1 VNAQLREFAKL
12 GARSDPSLYIRR
24 SLPHTSRMVV
34 RARYWAICVL
44 ILASGCVPDTDGP
57 VVESGEA
64 GSGGD
69 DGGGG
74 KAGGKGGNSAG
85 NGGATA
91 GKAGA
96 SGGTSGAPTTG
107 GTAGDPVCDL
117 EVGDGGPWSAALPC
131 GSLGDLSAERGAVID
146 LGHTAEIEQMVK
158 SGNRLLSVDA
168 LGDWVLWNLEA
179 QSVLARGRVLPPLGW
194 ETVQPSRVALV
205 GDVLAVLQASTDEPD
220 SATLEIRSASDGTL
234 LSAPA
239 IGGLSAASSCGIAR
253 DGSYVWVID
262 PQGLSAWS
270 PAGLELMRSD
280 REFFPASTDV
290 FAAPGELR
298 LGQLGAAAV
307 ETISVMT
314 GDVSSSPSLPGG
326 FRAWF
331 DDGARLL
338 TTSGRLVRVLSST
351 SFLEEASIL
360 LNADPDLLDGS
371 GEHFWTTSFDFTTNN
386 DVVTVHPV
394 SDPQAALEFQI
405 EALAKPSRAGTLLAF
420 VPVGETELLVLD
432 LAEAEVTQQTIN
444 VPSDYGN
451 LFAADAV
458 ESYAISRKDGGVVDS
473 DHLDRSLSCGRVQS
487 IAGSPAGEVA
497 IATSIGGILR
507 FEISDASRSYLGDL
521 PIRANRIEL
530 SDDGGL
536 LGAMADGSAN
546 ASITVVDTA
555 NGGALISLPLSGD
568 ASFAGFELSADGSTL
583 VSQSFGE
590 SGEVEVRVFGVDG
603 TEHFRDGSIPLT
615 VPKLSLNGQ
624 LLASATATS
633 SELGVGTQIF
643 QGQDLIAMFD
653 GYPVVW
659 LDNERLLVNTVPTD
673 RNTRYGVAVYTSE
686 GEVESRPVL
695 PPLQGVQLISSRE
708 LYSESRNEVFDLET
722 NDSLW
727 RCATAHPLPQPPG
740 GATPGYVVFVDPAR
754 PYKVLFDDY

>member
-1 VNAQLREFAKL
+1 
-12 GARSDPSLYIRR
+12 
-24 SLPHTSRMVV
+24 MVV
-34 RARYWAICVL
+34 WAKFGAIGAL
-44 ILASGCVPDTDGP
+44 LLAIGCIPDTDGG

-74 KAGGKGGNSAG
+74 EAGDKGGNSAG
-85 NGGATA
+85 KSGATG
-91 GKAGA
+91 GKGSA
-96 SGGTSGAPTTG
+96 SGGTGGAPMTG
-107 GTAGDPVCDL
+107 GTAGDSVCDL
-117 EVGDGGPWSAALPC
+117 VVAEGGPESTALPC

-158 SGNRLLSVDA
+158 SGDRLLSVDV
-168 LGDWVLWNLEA
+168 LGDWVLWDLEK

-194 ETVQPSRVALV
+194 ETVRPSRVALV
-205 GDVLAVLQASTDEPD
+205 GGVLAVLQASTHEPD
-220 SATLEIRSASDGTL
+220 SAVLEIRSALDGTL

-239 IGGLSAASSCGIAR
+239 IDGLSAASSCGIAR
-253 DGSYVWVID
+253 NGSYVWVID
-262 PQGLSAWS
+262 PQHLSAWS
-270 PAGLELMRSD
+270 PEGLELMRSD
-280 REFFPASTDV
+280 REFFPSSTDV

-298 LGQLGAAAV
+298 LGLLGATV
-307 ETISVMT
+307 IETISVAT
-314 GDVSSSPSLPGG
+314 GEVSTSPSFAGA

-351 SFLEEASIL
+351 SFLEEANIL
-360 LNADPDLLDGS
+360 LNTDPDLLDGS
-371 GEHFWTTSFDFTTNN
+371 GEHFWTTAFDFTTNN

-394 SDPQAALEFQI
+394 SDPQTALEFHV
-405 EALAKPSRAGTLLAF
+405 EALTKPSRAGTLLAF
-420 VPVGETELLVLD
+420 VPFGETELLVLD
-432 LAEAEVTQQTIN
+432 LAEGEVTQQTVN

-451 LFAADAV
+451 LFTADAMGG
-458 ESYAISRKDGGVVDS
+458 YAISRKEGGLVDS
-473 DHLDRSLSCGRVQS
+473 EHLDRSLSCGRVQS
-487 IAGSPAGEVA
+487 IAGSPVGEVA
-497 IATSIGGILR
+497 IATAIGGILR

-521 PIRANRIEL
+521 PIRASRIEL
-530 SDDGGL
+530 SDDGDIVGV
-536 LGAMADGSAN
+536 MALTGDSSAN

-555 NGGALISLPLSGD
+555 NGSELISLPLSGD
-568 ASFAGFELSADGSTL
+568 ASIAGFELSADGSTF
-583 VSQSFGE
+583 VTQSFGD
-590 SGEVEVRVFGVDG
+590 SGEVEVTVFGVDG
-603 TEHFRDGSIPLT
+603 TEHFRDGAVPLT
-615 VPKLSLNGQ
+615 VPKLSPSGQ
-624 LLASATATS
+624 LWASATATS

-659 LDNERLLVNTVPTD
+659 LDDERLLVNTVPVD
-673 RNTRYGVAVYTSE
+673 RNTRYGVAIYTSE
-686 GEVESRPVL
+686 GELESRPAL
-695 PPLQGVQLISSRE
+695 PPLQAVQLLSSRE

-727 RCATAHPLPQPPG
+727 RCASAHPFPQPPG